1 MDAICDNSFVP
12 KFCCLTNEDWCVSPL
27 IKKKKMT
34 LKHNIVNCPDV
45 PQAAHNYYFQA
56 AQRLKLKLIWLY

>member
-1 MDAICDNSFVP
+1 
-12 KFCCLTNEDWCVSPL
+12 
-27 IKKKKMT
+27 
-34 LKHNIVNCPDV
+34 VNCPDV